1 MIHCYYKILN
11 VEKNGK
17 ESARGGLEQKEFQMN
32 VHLIK
37 VDHINQFEHQMTKK
51 SS

>member
-1 MIHCYYKILN
+1 MEKI
-11 VEKNGK
+11 GK
-17 ESARGGLEQKEFQMN
+17 ESATVVVEEKEFQMN

-37 VDHINQFEHQMTKK
+37 IDDINQFEDQMTKK